1 MDNEVNLS
9 DNNKTGKTL
18 MQRVADAFHTE
29 IEFAKAMG
37 DVVNE
42 NFGRNEA
49 VSLSLNASTQAFIK
63 NPAADAWDSVY

>member
-37 DVVNE
+37 DVVSE

-63 NPAADAWDSVY
+63 NPDGWDSVY